1 MASYNYDAFSS
12 KDYDFNTVTGPHVG
26 DKAPDFDVT
35 TSAGEP
41 RRLLDF
47 KGDFLALEMGSITC
61 PLFQSRRKIMG
72 TLDVENKRIDNVVL
86 YVREAHPGS
95 QSPSHKNV
103 EAKRACARQ
112 LKEADGET
120 RTVLVDDF
128 EGTAHK
134 AYGGMPNAVFII
146 NRNGC
151 VVFRSE
157 WNNSSATRKALE
169 ALIEGR
175 SVHARSYFRPPVPAR
190 AIRTFRNAGKGSAL
204 DFFKSLPAL
213 IWSNLIKRNLRLIF
227 NRPQSATRDMT
238 C

>member
-12 KDYDFNTVTGPHVG
+12 KDYDFNTSTGPHVG
-26 DKAPDFDVT
+26 DKAPDFTVS

-47 KGDFLALEMGSITC
+47 KGDFLVLEMGSITC
-61 PLFQSRRKIMG
+61 PLFQSRRKIMS
-72 TLDVENKRIDNVVL
+72 TLDVESERVDSVVL
-86 YVREAHPGS
+86 YVREAHPGA
-95 QSPSHKNV
+95 QIPSHKDV
-103 EAKRACARQ
+103 GAKRACATRLQ
-112 LKEADGET
+112 QVDGET
-120 RTVLVDDF
+120 RTVLVDDMD
-128 EGTAHK
+128 GTAHK
-134 AYGGMPNAVFII
+134 AYGEMPNAVFII

-151 VVFRSE
+151 IVFRAE

-175 SVHARSYFRPPVPAR
+175 PVLTKSYCRPPVPTR
-190 AIRTFRNAGKGSAL
+190 AIRTFRGAGKGSAL

-213 IWSNLIKRNLRLIF
+213 IWSNLIKRNLRLMF